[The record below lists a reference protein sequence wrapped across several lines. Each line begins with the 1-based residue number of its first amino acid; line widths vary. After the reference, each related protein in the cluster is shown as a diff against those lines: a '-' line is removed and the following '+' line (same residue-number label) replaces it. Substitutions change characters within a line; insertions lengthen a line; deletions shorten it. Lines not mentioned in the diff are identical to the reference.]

1 MKIFCDDF
9 LRRLLQLP
17 PEQLTPETTSFTP
30 ENVLDVKS
38 LVCSFPSRADDIFWL
53 HTRPFYPFDD
63 SQSSA
68 AERSMATGGDGDHI
82 MPRSNFSFFLQDA
95 KSINYFLQ
103 AGFPAFRA
111 YVDDRV
117 CHALQEGVPHRLAKM
132 IVKVG
137 HTTRIVCIVTALT
150 KPCVFQVA
158 LRSVASPKSFSMHR
172 VFSEL
177 DRLCLGEAVRDD
189 AAFAVS
195 YAISVLGCPG
205 IQCDTCSFSFV
216 A

>member
-132 IVKVG
+132 VVKVG
-137 HTTRIVCIVTALT
+137 HNTHRLYCY
-150 KPCVFQVA
+150 CVNKTMCFPG
-158 LRSVASPKSFSMHR
+158 RSKVGGISEICFNASRFFRARPFMSGRS
-172 VFSEL
+172 S
-177 DRLCLGEAVRDD
+177 
-189 AAFAVS
+189 S
-195 YAISVLGCPG
+195 
-205 IQCDTCSFSFV
+205 
-216 A
+216 